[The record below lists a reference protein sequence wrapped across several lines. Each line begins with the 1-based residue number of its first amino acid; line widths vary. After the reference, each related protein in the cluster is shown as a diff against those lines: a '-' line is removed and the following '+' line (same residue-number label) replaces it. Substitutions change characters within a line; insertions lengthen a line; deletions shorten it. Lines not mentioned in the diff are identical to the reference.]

1 MKARHKRFLWIGA
14 AVALLAIAVTLVL
27 GAFNDNL
34 VFFKTPTEVAEGL
47 VPKGRNFRVGG
58 MVEKGSIQRAA
69 DGLTVSFVLTDTVKS
84 IPITYK
90 GALPDLFKDGK
101 GAVAQGK
108 LDESGKF
115 IASEVLAK
123 HDENYMPSEA
133 QEAIDRA
140 KATAAHSTKP

>member
-1 MKARHKRFLWIGA
+1 VKARHKRFIWIGA

-34 VFFKTPTEVAEGL
+34 VFFQTPSDVADGK
-47 VPKGRNFRVGG
+47 VPKGRNFRIGG
-58 MVEKGSIQRAA
+58 MVETGSIKRAA
-69 DGLTVSFVLTDTVKS
+69 DGLTVSFVITDTVKS
-84 IPITYK
+84 IPVTYK

-108 LDESGKF
+108 LDDNGNF

-123 HDENYMPSEA
+123 HDENYMPPE
-133 QEAIDRA
+133 A
-140 KATAAHSTKP
+140 KAAVDQAREASRSMRP

>member
-27 GAFNDNL
+27 NAFNDNL
-34 VFFKTPTEVAEGL
+34 VFFQTPSDVVDGK
-47 VPKGRNFRVGG
+47 VPKGRNFRIGG

-69 DGLTVSFVLTDTVKS
+69 DGLTVSFIITDTVKS
-84 IPITYK
+84 IPVTYK

-108 LDESGKF
+108 LDDNGNF
-115 IASEVLAK
+115 IATEILAK
-123 HDENYMPSEA
+123 HDENYMPPE
-133 QEAIDRA
+133 A
-140 KATAAHSTKP
+140 KAAVDKAREASRTMRQ

>member
-1 MKARHKRFLWIGA
+1 MKARHKRFIWIGA

-34 VFFKTPTEVAEGL
+34 VFFQTPSDVAEGK
-47 VPKGRNFRVGG
+47 VPKGRNFRIGG
-58 MVEKGSIQRAA
+58 MVETGSIQRAA
-69 DGLTVSFVLTDTVKS
+69 DGLTVSFVITDTVKS
-84 IPITYK
+84 IPVTYK

-108 LDESGKF
+108 LDDNGNF

-123 HDENYMPSEA
+123 HDENYMPPE
-133 QEAIDRA
+133 A
-140 KATAAHSTKP
+140 KAAVDKAREASRSMRQ

>member
-1 MKARHKRFLWIGA
+1 VKARHKRFIWIGA

-34 VFFKTPTEVAEGL
+34 VFFQTPSDVAEGK
-47 VPKGRNFRVGG
+47 VPKGRNFRIGG
-58 MVEKGSIQRAA
+58 MVETGSIKRAA
-69 DGLTVSFVLTDTVKS
+69 DGLTVSFIITDTVKS
-84 IPITYK
+84 IPVTYK

-108 LDESGKF
+108 LDDNGNF

-123 HDENYMPSEA
+123 HDENYMPPE
-133 QEAIDRA
+133 A
-140 KATAAHSTKP
+140 KAAVDKAREASRSMRQ

>member
-1 MKARHKRFLWIGA
+1 MKARHKRFIWIGA

-34 VFFKTPTEVAEGL
+34 VFFQTPSDVAEGK
-47 VPKGRNFRVGG
+47 VPKGRNFRIGG
-58 MVEKGSIQRAA
+58 MVETGSIKRAA
-69 DGLTVSFVLTDTVKS
+69 DGLTVSFIITDTVKS
-84 IPITYK
+84 IPVTYK

-108 LDESGKF
+108 LDDNGNF

-123 HDENYMPSEA
+123 HDENYMPPE
-133 QEAIDRA
+133 A
-140 KATAAHSTKP
+140 KAAVDKAREASRSMRQ